1 MQTHNILMEEQGGKD
16 IQLLLVYDLG
26 TGGGGE

>member
-1 MQTHNILMEEQGGKD
+1 MQTHNILMEAQGGKE

-26 TGGGGE
+26 TAGGE